1 MSERS
6 FSIGRRAVLMGG
18 TAALVLSACS
28 NIIGPPA
35 ASPLYVLNPARVAA
49 RGGLPIHWQLT
60 VELPEATDSLDT
72 TRILLVQPSGQM
84 DYYADAS
91 WQDRLPMVVQGTLV
105 EAFEMSG
112 RMQAVGRDTEG
123 LKSDYLLVTDIRSFQ
138 AQYAAP
144 DAAPTVSVRI
154 VAKLIAARTRTIVM
168 SKDAQSEMQA
178 AQNNVASIVAAFN
191 QALSSVQTQIVDAAL
206 NAPPPQ
212 PAI

>member
-6 FSIGRRAVLMGG
+6 FSIGRRAVLASGMS
-18 TAALVLSACS
+18 ALALSACS

-35 ASPLYVLNPARVAA
+35 ASPLYVLSPARVAA
-49 RGGLPIHWQLT
+49 RGGPSVRWQLT

-72 TRILLVQPSGQM
+72 TRILLLQPTGQM
-84 DYYADAS
+84 DYYADAA
-91 WQDRLPMVVQGTLV
+91 WQDRLPVVVQGTLV
-105 EAFEMSG
+105 EAFESSG

-123 LKSDYLLVTDIRSFQ
+123 LKSDYLLVTDIRSFE
-138 AQYAAP
+138 ARYAAP

-168 SKDAQSEMQA
+168 STDAQNEVQA
-178 AQNNVASIVAAFN
+178 GQNNVTSIVAAFN
-191 QALSSVQTQIVDAAL
+191 QALSAVQTQIVDAAL
-206 NAPPPQ
+206 NAPPPP

>member
-1 MSERS
+1 
-6 FSIGRRAVLMGG
+6 
-18 TAALVLSACS
+18 
-28 NIIGPPA
+28 
-35 ASPLYVLNPARVAA
+35 
-49 RGGLPIHWQLT
+49 
-60 VELPEATDSLDT
+60 
-72 TRILLVQPSGQM
+72 
-84 DYYADAS
+84 
-91 WQDRLPMVVQGTLV
+91 MVVQGTLV

-168 SKDAQSEMQA
+168 SKDAQSEVLA